1 MKAKTLIGMAVAGTF
16 AWSAG
21 ALAHG
26 GGSGASY
33 EVQTPSSVSE
43 SAPWLTGHQYL
54 AGWVSNDMHAMQ
66 GNHRFSDDPYATG
79 SSSNMSGS
87 GSVAYD
93 SSMSTTS
100 TGDVASVDYWLLG
113 EGPTRDTI
121 GLSSASDHIG
131 RYDYSLNSFGTG
143 SSSSAAGTGSGS
155 FDSSMSASD
164 SSMSSDIRTA
174 ADTGDTMQ
182 MTEFYLVPAPI
193 ASYDGDRGWTM
204 VVSPTEDS
212 LDQLASVT
220 DLYIVTPIY
229 EDVNT
234 SYFGS
239 GYDNSISFD
248 SSNVSD
254 VSG

>member
-21 ALAHG
+21 AFAHG
-26 GGSGASY
+26 GSASY
-33 EVQTPSSVSE
+33 EVRTPSSVSE
-43 SAPWLTGHQYL
+43 SAPWLTGHPHL
-54 AGWVSNDMHAMQ
+54 AGWLSNDMHAMQ